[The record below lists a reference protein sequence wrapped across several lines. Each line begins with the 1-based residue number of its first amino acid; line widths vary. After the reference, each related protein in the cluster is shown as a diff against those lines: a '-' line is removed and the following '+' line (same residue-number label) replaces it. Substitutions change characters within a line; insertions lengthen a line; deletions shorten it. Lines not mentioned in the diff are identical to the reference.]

1 MNLDT
6 LVPIDD
12 APADWE
18 DVLRRARRGRRPRR
32 RYVVALA
39 VVVAALAGAPA
50 LAVMLRDRGIHL
62 PAEADRN
69 NVAVIMQPHTGKVLL
84 EAAPWKGHS
93 GFCYVVLRMR
103 AGCVPRTASGA
114 MLLEPRVFGGTFNRR
129 VVSGTAT
136 TFGGKQLRL
145 TVVRFKKLDVT
156 LFLVRDRLP
165 RMLRSVELRDAAGK
179 VVLRFRRS

>member
-6 LVPIDD
+6 LVPLDD

-18 DVLRRARRGRRPRR
+18 DVLRRARRTPRR

-50 LAVMLRDRGIHL
+50 LAVMLRDRGITL

-69 NVAVIMQPHTGKVLL
+69 NVSVIMQPQTGKILL
-84 EAAPWKGHS
+84 EAAPWKGHK
-93 GFCYVVLRMR
+93 GFCYVVLWLR
-103 AGCVPRTASGA
+103 AGCVPQKTFGA
-114 MLLEPRVFGGTFNRR
+114 MLLEPPVFGWTFNPR

-136 TFGGKQLRL
+136 TFGGKHLKL
-145 TVVRFKKLDVT
+145 TVVHFKKLNVT

-179 VVLRFRRS
+179 VVLRFRRP